1 LVLIELLE
9 DLDQMLGL
17 DEVLFCPFGIS
28 SSQVVR
34 DGFLVNFNHAV
45 EDEELVSSDDIATDL
60 GISLGGLLVDS
71 AIKGDGLGAPAGFSR
86 TD

>member
-1 LVLIELLE
+1 MVLIELLE

-34 DGFLVNFNHAV
+34 DGFLMHLNHAGK
-45 EDEELVSSDDIATDL
+45 DLVLVVLDGLTTDL
-60 GISLGGLLVDS
+60 GVGLGGLLVDS
-71 AIKGDGLGAPAGFSR
+71 AIKGDGLGAPAGLSR

>member
-1 LVLIELLE
+1 MVLIELLE

-34 DGFLVNFNHAV
+34 DGFLMHLNHAG
-45 EDEELVSSDDIATDL
+45 EDLVLVVFDGLTTDL
-60 GISLGGLLVDS
+60 GVGLGGLLVDS
-71 AIKGDGLGAPAGFSR
+71 AIKGDGLGAPAGLSR

>member
-1 LVLIELLE
+1 MVLIELLE

-34 DGFLVNFNHAV
+34 DGFLMHLNHAG
-45 EDEELVSSDDIATDL
+45 EDLVLVVLDGLTTDL
-60 GISLGGLLVDS
+60 GVGLGGLLVDS
-71 AIKGDGLGAPAGFSR
+71 AIKGDGLGAPAGLSR

>member
-1 LVLIELLE
+1 MVLIELLE

-71 AIKGDGLGAPAGFSR
+71 AIEGDGLGAPAGFSR